1 MTAYIVRRVVS
12 SILVALLVSLFVFLA
27 INLQKGSV
35 IEADIASSGII
46 SRDEVDALR
55 KQLKLDRSPRSRAAK
70 G

>member
-1 MTAYIVRRVVS
+1 MAAYIVRRVLS
-12 SILVALLVSLFVFLA
+12 SVVVALLVSLFVFLA

-55 KQLKLDRSPRSRAAK
+55 KQLKLDRSPLERYAT
-70 G
+70 